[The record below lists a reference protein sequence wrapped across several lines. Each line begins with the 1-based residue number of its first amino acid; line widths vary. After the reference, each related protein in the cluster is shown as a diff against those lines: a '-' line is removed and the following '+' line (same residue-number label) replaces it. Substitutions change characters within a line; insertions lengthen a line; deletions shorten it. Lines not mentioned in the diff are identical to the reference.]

1 MDPQELRKKL
11 SAGAIAFPVTPFKT
25 DYSLDLD
32 GVRSNLRVM
41 LQHPLTA
48 IVAPAGTGEGFSLS
62 PAEHLAVVKAT
73 VAEVA
78 GKVPVLTAVGFN
90 TPIGVELARQAHQAG
105 VDGILLFPPYYPHAD
120 EAGLVD
126 YYRTLGQATPLGT
139 IVYSRDW
146 VNPSPSTVEK
156 LAATLPNLIAW
167 KDGTGDIRKYQQVMQ
182 RLGDRLL
189 WIGGAGDDL
198 VPGYY
203 SIGVRTY
210 TSSIATISPRM
221 SLHLHDVAVKG
232 DQATLKKLMNEYVI
246 PLYEFR
252 QRRRGYEVSVMKE
265 MMSHIGL
272 VGGPVRPPLLDLT
285 AEEKTEIRGLVE
297 RWRPWL

>member
-11 SAGAIAFPVTPFKT
+11 SSGVIAFPITPFKA
-25 DYSLDLD
+25 DYSLDLE
-32 GVRSNLRVM
+32 GVRSNLREM
-41 LQHPLTA
+41 LKHPLAA
-48 IVAPAGTGEGFSLS
+48 IVAPAGTGEVFSLS

-73 VAEVA
+73 VAEVG
-78 GKVPVLTAVGFN
+78 GKVPVLTATGFN
-90 TPIGVELARQAHQAG
+90 TPIGVELAQQSHQAG
-105 VDGILLFPPYYPHAD
+105 VDGLLLFPPYYPHAD

-146 VNPSPSTVEK
+146 VNPSASTVEK
-156 LAATLPNLIAW
+156 LAASLPNLVAW
-167 KDGTGDIRKYQQVMQ
+167 KDGTGDVRKYQQIMQ
-182 RLGDRLL
+182 RLGDRLA
-189 WIGGAGDDL
+189 WIGGVGDDQ

-210 TSSIATISPRM
+210 TSSIAVVAPRM
-221 SLHLHDVAVKG
+221 SLELHQLASKDDYAG
-232 DQATLKKLMNEYVI
+232 LKKLMNEFVI
-246 PLYEFR
+246 PLYAFR

-265 MMSHIGL
+265 MMMQIGL
-272 VGGPVRPPLLDLT
+272 VAGPVRPPLLDPT
-285 AEEKTEIRGLVE
+285 PEEKAEIRTLLE